1 MATGV
6 LLGYPT
12 SPVYETRPLFFQKGK
27 RITHSKSE
35 PVLTVLQRKK
45 SLARCS
51 DQHNFLWEAELGDP
65 ILSPAALLEG
75 AEFIAMHCPEIDYRS
90 CFTCGV
96 SWCEGHVS
104 LDCFEC
110 GGYAMQ
116 RPCVHCDGH
125 CGGVWK
131 RDLAASHKLQ
141 HAQWFGVCKHVPSDA
156 TLKSYDT

>member
-12 SPVYETRPLFFQKGK
+12 SPVYESRPLSLQKGK

-35 PVLTVLQRKK
+35 PVLSVLPRK
-45 SLARCS
+45 SLVRCS
-51 DQHNFLWEAELGDP
+51 DQDSFSWEAELEDP
-65 ILSPAALLEG
+65 VLWQAALLEE
-75 AEFIAMHCPEIDYRS
+75 AVLNAMQSFEIDNRS

-96 SWCEGHVS
+96 NWCQGHVS

-116 RPCVHCDGH
+116 RPCLYCDGH
-125 CGGVWK
+125 CEGVWK

-141 HAQWFGVCKHVPSDA
+141 HAQWFGECKHVSSDA
-156 TLKSYDT
+156 ALKSYDT